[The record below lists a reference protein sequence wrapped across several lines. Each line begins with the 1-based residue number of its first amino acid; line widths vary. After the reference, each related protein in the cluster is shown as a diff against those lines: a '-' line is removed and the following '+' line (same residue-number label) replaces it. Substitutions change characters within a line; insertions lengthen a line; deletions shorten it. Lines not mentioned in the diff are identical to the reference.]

1 MNGHFG
7 GPMGPFGGLRRP
19 SVGSYGPFWPLRFEP
34 FGTVMNGVPRERD
47 NKSSWR
53 VEKFGPCR
61 KINLS
66 GNSGSAAPV
75 YALNLRKK

>member
-1 MNGHFG
+1 
-7 GPMGPFGGLRRP
+7 
-19 SVGSYGPFWPLRFEP
+19 
-34 FGTVMNGVPRERD
+34 MNGVPRERD